1 MKKKIKIFLSADG
14 YDLASSV
21 YDRRVD
27 YLNSFEKGGLW
38 PLLGDLKNK
47 KVLDVG
53 AGTGRLAIEL
63 SRRGAEVTALDVSP
77 KMLEVLHHKNRR
89 IKTIVASAEAMP
101 FADESFDWVVA
112 AFLIVHLDDP
122 RCFFDEAYRVLKPGG
137 RLLVTNINQKEPP
150 EVKTKSEPIKII
162 SYYHRPEKIRD
173 LLAELAFGVEEKI
186 IEENGRWVCQILVGV
201 K

>member
-1 MKKKIKIFLSADG
+1 MKKKIKILLPADG
-14 YDLASSV
+14 YNLASSV
-21 YDRRVD
+21 YDQRAD

-53 AGTGRLAIEL
+53 AGTGRLATEL
-63 SRRGAEVTALDVSP
+63 ARRNAEVTALDISP
-77 KMLEVLHHKNRR
+77 KMLEVLRHKDRR
-89 IKTIVASAEAMP
+89 IKTVVGSAETLP
-101 FADESFDWVVA
+101 FADETFDWVVA
-112 AFLIVHLDDP
+112 AFLIVHLDQP
-122 RCFFDEAYRVLKPGG
+122 KYFFEEAYRVLKPGG

-150 EVKTKSEPIKII
+150 EVKTKSGPIKIT
-162 SYYHRPEKIRD
+162 SYYHRSEKIRH

-186 IEENGRWVCQILVGV
+186 IEENGRWICQILVGV